1 MRIRLTGS
9 AVVIATGV
17 ALLIVPAN
25 DSLASGWP
33 VFDASNFAQNILEA
47 ARALEQINNQIK
59 SLQNEAVM
67 LQNEA
72 KNLATL
78 DQSSLAG
85 MTGDLQRISGLM
97 TQAQGIGFDVEATQ
111 TLFDQSFPTQD
122 GAGATIPE
130 IVTQAQQRWQMAM
143 QAFRQ
148 SMTMQSAIAE
158 TVQSDTGKLS
168 GLVDASQGAEGN
180 LQVSQ
185 ATNQLLALSIKQQL
199 QIETLMAADSRAA
212 SLDQARRAQ
221 SAESGKAAL
230 TRFLGDGNAYTP
242 Q

>member
-1 MRIRLTGS
+1 MKLRLTGS
-9 AVVIATGV
+9 FLTLAAGLVLT
-17 ALLIVPAN
+17 LPAN
-25 DSLASGWP
+25 EATASGWP

-67 LQNEA
+67 LQNDA
-72 KNLATL
+72 KNLTTL

-97 TQAQGIGFDVEATQ
+97 TQAQGITFDVQATQALFDRSFPAKEDQGTNIPTIVSEATQ
-111 TLFDQSFPTQD
+111 
-122 GAGATIPE
+122 
-130 IVTQAQQRWQMAM
+130 RWQLAM
-143 QAFRQ
+143 HAFRQ
-148 SMTMQSAIAE
+148 SMTMQSAITQ
-158 TVQSDTGKLS
+158 TVQLDTAKLGS
-168 GLVDASQGAEGN
+168 LVDASQGAVGN

-199 QIETLMAADSRAA
+199 QIENLMAADARAT
-212 SLDQARRAQ
+212 SVEQARKAQ
-221 SAESGKAAL
+221 SEESGKAAL

-242 Q
+242 E